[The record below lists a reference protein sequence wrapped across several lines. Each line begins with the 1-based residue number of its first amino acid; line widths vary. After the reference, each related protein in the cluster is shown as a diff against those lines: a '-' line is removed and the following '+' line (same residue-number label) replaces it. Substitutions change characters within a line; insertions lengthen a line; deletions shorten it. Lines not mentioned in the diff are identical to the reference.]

1 MNSTYNPY
9 AVLSRSKPLFSRW
22 SCYPLGLSRDDVP
35 DLVFL
40 QQGPASPLP
49 NRVVAVAQHID
60 AVAASGPSPCNRSVA
75 GLITCCIEV
84 ALEDCRATEGP
95 DEGTM
100 KRRGLSEIVDWDR
113 RWRHIRIWHLRKRRH
128 RSSATPWIRVTHHHP
143 LSHPI
148 HRHSRM
154 YRNRRSRSH
163 YRRGSEIQPS
173 LPQNSIGSCSLL
185 SSDIMP
191 QPFHF
196 LFLRHNL
203 LLHEKFHFVE
213 LV

>member
-128 RSSATPWIRVTHHHP
+128 H
-143 LSHPI
+143 
-148 HRHSRM
+148 
-154 YRNRRSRSH
+154 
-163 YRRGSEIQPS
+163 S
-173 LPQNSIGSCSLL
+173 LPSLL
-185 SSDIMP
+185 SVDRKYQATEKKQVTS
-191 QPFHF
+191 
-196 LFLRHNL
+196 RL
-203 LLHEKFHFVE
+203 LLSYTVHHLSGVHRRG
-213 LV
+213 